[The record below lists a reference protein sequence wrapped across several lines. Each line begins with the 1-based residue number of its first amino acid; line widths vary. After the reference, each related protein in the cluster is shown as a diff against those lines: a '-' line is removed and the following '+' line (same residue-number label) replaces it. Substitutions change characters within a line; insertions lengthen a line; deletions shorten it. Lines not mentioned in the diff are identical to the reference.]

1 MLGIHKQSKNVLN
14 KEEKMKRKPLSVL
27 LAASMVVSMTA
38 CGQKAE
44 ETTTAVTTEATSA
57 TETLTTEV
65 PTTEEVS
72 QEKTLYTEGTYTGT
86 TRGMNGDLTVEV
98 SFSSDSITDIA
109 VKDQVETYG
118 IGYGMNTTPIE
129 VMPKKMVEAQS
140 VNIDSITGATITSMA
155 IKRAVS
161 DCVGQA
167 GGDIAAM
174 AEIHEAQEYEEN
186 MEADVVVVG
195 GGAAGLSAAIAA
207 AEAGADVVIVEK
219 QGITGGSTTRSGGK
233 VLAAGTSWQTK
244 QNFEDTPEQMYD
256 YLMGFSKGLINENLL
271 KNFCDAS
278 AENLAWLEEVG
289 MKVKDVEP
297 IHSSLTPW
305 RVHNSEGGG
314 GQTSGHGGQITVP
327 LTNKAEELGI
337 RFVYNT
343 SGKEL
348 ITNDDGSVKGVKAV
362 TADGKS
368 ITINSNAVI
377 LATGGYA
384 SSEEMMARYKDFLPS
399 NKNTAVPVGNIGEGL
414 TMAEA
419 IGAKNFESEGLQL
432 VYVSYTCGVG
442 INEESGL
449 IVSANGERVVNEW
462 SYQSHVAEALA
473 QAKSP
478 LGYYIATDNDPN
490 PTVQY
495 GITLDSTIKAATVE
509 ELAEQLSMDSTVLK
523 ATVDRYNE
531 LCAKGEDEDFGKP
544 AEYMIPL
551 EGETYYAIAMN
562 PGSSVTFGGLEINEN
577 SQVLNT
583 ENKPIKGLY
592 AAGEVAFTGLFGT
605 EYPCCGMAIG
615 SAVYFGRI
623 AGTNAAAE
631 Q

>member
-1 MLGIHKQSKNVLN
+1 
-14 KEEKMKRKPLSVL
+14 MKKKHLAIL
-27 LAASMVVSMTA
+27 LAASMVTSMTA

-44 ETTTAVTTEATSA
+44 ETATTAAPSTEAA
-57 TETLTTEV
+57 TEA
-65 PTTEEVS
+65 PTTETPAETPS
-72 QEKTLYTEGTYTGT
+72 QENEGTYTAGTYTGT
-86 TRGMNGDLTVEV
+86 TTGMNGELAVEV
-98 SFSSDSITDIA
+98 TFDEDSITDVA
-109 VKDQVETYG
+109 VKDHVETYG
-118 IGYGMNTTPIE
+118 IGYGMATTPVE
-129 VMPKKMVEAQS
+129 VMPGKIVEAQS
-140 VNIDSITGATITSMA
+140 VNVDSITGATITCMA

-161 DCVGQA
+161 DCVQQA
-167 GGDIAAM
+167 GGDPKAM
-174 AEIHEAQEYEEN
+174 AEVHDSFDYEEN

-195 GGAAGLSAAIAA
+195 GGAAGLSAAITA
-207 AEAGADVVIVEK
+207 AEAGADVLLIEK

-233 VLAAGTSWQTK
+233 VLAAGTPWQTK
-244 QNFEDTPEQMYD
+244 QKFEDSSQEMYD
-256 YLMGFSKGLINENLL
+256 YLMSFSKGLIDEELL
-271 KNFCDAS
+271 RDFCDNS
-278 AENLAWLEEVG
+278 ADNLAWLEEVG

-327 LTNKAEELGI
+327 LTERAEELGV

-348 ITNDDGSVKGVKAV
+348 ITSEDGSVTGVKAE
-362 TADGKS
+362 TADGKQL
-368 ITINSNAVI
+368 TINGKAVI

-384 SSEEMMARYKDFLPS
+384 SSEELMSRYQEFLPS
-399 NKNTAVPVGNIGEGL
+399 NKNTTVPAGNIGEGL
-414 TMAEA
+414 LMAEA
-419 IGAKNFESEGLQL
+419 IGAKNFESDGLQL

-449 IVSANGERVVNEW
+449 IVSAAGERVVNEW
-462 SYQSHVAEALA
+462 TYQSHVAEALA

-478 LGYYIATDNDPN
+478 MGYYIATDNDPN
-490 PTVQY
+490 STVQY
-495 GITLDSTIKAATVE
+495 GITLDSTVKAATVE
-509 ELAEQLSMDSTVLK
+509 ELAQQLSMDPAVLK

-544 AEYMIPL
+544 AEYMIPV
-551 EGETYYAIAMN
+551 EGDSYYAIAMN
-562 PGSSVTFGGLEINEN
+562 PGSSVTFGGLGINEN
-577 SQVLNT
+577 SQVLDT
-583 ENKPIKGLY
+583 QDQPIKGLY

-631 Q
+631 E

>member
-1 MLGIHKQSKNVLN
+1 
-14 KEEKMKRKPLSVL
+14 MKRRHLAAL
-27 LAASMVVSMTA
+27 LAASMAVSMTG

-44 ETTTAVTTEATSA
+44 ETTAAPTTEPVTTEA
-57 TETLTTEV
+57 
-65 PTTEEVS
+65 PTTEEATVT
-72 QEKTLYTEGTYTGT
+72 EETLEESGNFTAGTYTGT
-86 TRGMNGDLTVEV
+86 TQGMNGELTVEV
-98 SFSSDSITDIA
+98 TFDADSITDIT

-118 IGYGMNTTPIE
+118 IGYGMTTTPVE
-129 VMPKKMVEAQS
+129 VMPGKMVGAQS
-140 VNIDSITGATITSMA
+140 VNVDSITGATITSMA
-155 IKRAVS
+155 IKRAVT
-161 DCVGQA
+161 DCIKQA
-167 GGDIAAM
+167 GGDADAM
-174 AEIHEAQEYEEN
+174 AEVHDPQEYEEN

-195 GGAAGLSAAIAA
+195 GGAAGLSAAITA
-207 AEAGADVVIVEK
+207 AEAGADVVLIEK
-219 QGITGGSTTRSGGK
+219 QGITGGSTARSGGK
-233 VLAAGTSWQTK
+233 VLAAGTPWQTK
-244 QNFEDTPEQMYD
+244 QDFEDSPEQMYD
-256 YLMGFSKGLINENLL
+256 YLMGFSKGLINEKLL
-271 KNFCDAS
+271 KNFCDNS
-278 AENLAWLEEVG
+278 AQNLAWLEEVG

-327 LTNKAEELGI
+327 LTERAEELGV

-348 ITNDDGSVKGVKAV
+348 ITSDDGSVKGVKAE
-362 TADGKS
+362 TADGKA
-368 ITINSNAVI
+368 ITVHGKAVI
-377 LATGGYA
+377 LATGGFA

-399 NKNTAVPVGNIGEGL
+399 NKNTTVPAGNIGEGL
-414 TMAEA
+414 LMAEA
-419 IGAKNFESEGLQL
+419 IGAKNFESDGAQL

-449 IVSANGERVVNEW
+449 IVSAAGQRVVNEW

-478 LGYYIATDNDPN
+478 MGYYIATDNDPN
-490 PTVQY
+490 ATVQY
-495 GITLDSTIKAATVE
+495 GITLDSTVKAASIE
-509 ELAEQLSMDSTVLK
+509 ELAGELNMDPDVLK

-531 LCAKGEDEDFGKP
+531 LCEKGEDEDFGKP
-544 AEYMIPL
+544 AEYMVPL
-551 EGETYYAIAMN
+551 EGDTYYAIAMN
-562 PGSSVTFGGLEINEN
+562 PGSSATFGGLSLNEK
-577 SQVLNT
+577 SQVLDT
-583 ENKPIKGLY
+583 EDNPIKGLY

-631 Q
+631 E

>member
-1 MLGIHKQSKNVLN
+1 
-14 KEEKMKRKPLSVL
+14 MKRKHLAVM

-44 ETTTAVTTEATSA
+44 ETTAAPTTEAPTEAATTEAA
-57 TETLTTEV
+57 TEA
-65 PTTEEVS
+65 PTTEEAK
-72 QEKTLYTEGTYTGT
+72 EEEGGFTAGTYTGT

-98 SFSSDSITDIA
+98 TFNADSITDIT

-118 IGYGMNTTPIE
+118 IGCGMSTTPVE
-129 VMPKKMVEAQS
+129 VMPEKMVKAQS
-140 VNIDSITGATITSMA
+140 VNVDTITGATITSMA
-155 IKRAVS
+155 IQRAVT
-161 DCVGQA
+161 DCIQQA
-167 GGDIAAM
+167 GGDPEAM
-174 AEIHEAQEYEEN
+174 EDVHDTYDYEEN

-195 GGAAGLSAAIAA
+195 GGAAGLSAAITA
-207 AEAGADVVIVEK
+207 AEAGADVVLMEK
-219 QGITGGSTTRSGGK
+219 QGITGGSTSRSGGK
-233 VLAAGTSWQTK
+233 VLAAGTPWQEK
-244 QNFEDTPEQMYD
+244 QGFEDSPEQMYD
-256 YLMGFSKGLINENLL
+256 YLMGFSKGLIDEKLL

-278 AENLAWLEEVG
+278 AENLAWLEDIG

-305 RVHNSEGGG
+305 RVHNVEGGG

-327 LTNKAEELGI
+327 LTERAEELGV

-348 ITNDDGSVKGVKAV
+348 LANEDGSVSGVKAE
-362 TADGKS
+362 TADGK
-368 ITINSNAVI
+368 TVTVNGKAVI
-377 LATGGYA
+377 LATGGYC
-384 SSEEMMARYKDFLPS
+384 SSEEMMARFHDFLPS
-399 NKNTAVPVGNIGEGL
+399 NKNTTVPAGNIGEGL
-414 TMAEA
+414 VMAEA
-419 IGAKNFESEGLQL
+419 VGAKNFESEGLQL

-449 IVSANGERVVNEW
+449 IVSAAGERVVNEW
-462 SYQSHVAEALA
+462 SYQSHVADALA
-473 QAKSP
+473 RAKSP
-478 LGYYIATDNDPN
+478 KGYYIATDNDPN

-495 GITLDSTIKAATVE
+495 GITLDSTVKAATVE
-509 ELAEQLSMDSTVLK
+509 ELAGELEMDPAVLK

-551 EGETYYAIAMN
+551 EGDTYYAIAMN
-562 PGSSVTFGGLEINEN
+562 PGSSVTFGGLSINEE

-583 ENKPIKGLY
+583 EDQPIKGLY

-615 SAVYFGRI
+615 SAVYFGKI
-623 AGTNAAAE
+623 AGANAAAQE
-631 Q
+631 

>member
-1 MLGIHKQSKNVLN
+1 MRKNHLA
-14 KEEKMKRKPLSVL
+14 VL

-38 CGQKAE
+38 CGQKTEDTGA
-44 ETTTAVTTEATSA
+44 TATAAPTTEAA
-57 TETLTTEV
+57 TEA
-65 PTTEEVS
+65 PTTEAPT
-72 QEKTLYTEGTYTGT
+72 QEKEGTYTAGTYTGT
-86 TRGMNGDLTVEV
+86 TPGMKGDMTVEV
-98 SFSSDSITDIA
+98 TFDEDSITDVT
-109 VKDQVETYG
+109 VKDHVETYG
-118 IGYGMNTTPIE
+118 IGYGMSTTPVE
-129 VMPKKMVEAQS
+129 VMPEKIVKAQS
-140 VNIDSITGATITSMA
+140 VNVDSITGATITCMA

-161 DCVGQA
+161 DCIEQA
-167 GGDIAAM
+167 GGDPKSM
-174 AEIHEAQEYEEN
+174 AQVSDSFDYQDN
-186 MEADVVVVG
+186 METDVVVVG
-195 GGAAGLSAAIAA
+195 GGAAGLSAAITA
-207 AEAGADVVIVEK
+207 AEAGADVVLIEK

-244 QNFEDTPEQMYD
+244 QDFEDSPEQMYD
-256 YLMGFSKGLINENLL
+256 YLISFSKGLIDEDLL
-271 KNFCDAS
+271 KLFCDNS
-278 AENLAWLEEVG
+278 AENLTWLEDIG

-314 GQTSGHGGQITVP
+314 GQTSGHGGQIMVP
-327 LTNKAEELGI
+327 LNDRAEELGV

-348 ITNDDGSVKGVKAV
+348 ITEEDGSVTGVKAE
-362 TADGKS
+362 TADGKQ
-368 ITINSNAVI
+368 ITVKGKAVI

-384 SSEEMMARYKDFLPS
+384 SSEELMSRYQEFLPS
-399 NKNTAVPVGNIGEGL
+399 NKNTSVPAGNIGEGL
-414 TMAEA
+414 LMAEA
-419 IGAKNFESEGLQL
+419 IGARNFESEGLQL

-449 IVSANGERVVNEW
+449 IVSASGERVVNEW

-478 LGYYIATDNDPN
+478 KGYYIATDNDPN

-495 GITLDSTIKAATVE
+495 GLTLDSTVKAASVE
-509 ELAEQLSMDSTVLK
+509 ELAQELSMDPAVLK

-551 EGETYYAIAMN
+551 EGDTYYAIAMN
-562 PGSSVTFGGLEINEN
+562 PGSSVTFGGLGINEN
-577 SQVLNT
+577 SQVLDT
-583 ENKPIKGLY
+583 QDQPIKGLY

-615 SAVYFGRI
+615 SAVYFGRV
-623 AGTNAAAE
+623 AGANAAAE
-631 Q
+631 E